1 MPENIAWDEEQLH
14 HHHQG
19 EYAQGPV
26 STLQQKA
33 SSSAW
38 RGLASFSQDLL
49 SKAKNGQLDPL
60 IGRDR
65 ELERVIQILS
75 RRTKRNPVLV
85 GDPGVG
91 KTAIVYGLAQKIAR
105 REVPISLLDKRIYAL
120 NVSSLVAGTM
130 FRGDFEARLEAVIK
144 DIKKLDAILFI
155 DEIHNIVGAGSVT
168 GALDAANILKPSLAE
183 GSLQVIGSTTFEEYK
198 FYIENDKALERRFQ
212 PVFVGEP
219 SDEDTKSI
227 LKGLRSRYEEFHHVR
242 VSQEAIDAAVKLS
255 SRYIQD
261 HFLPDKA
268 LDVLDEACAIAALS
282 RGFKNEIK
290 RVESLRFR
298 VHLVRE
304 KKEKELSQGFYE
316 HAFALKREEELLLKR
331 ARVLEREIPLKAKPV
346 GVSERDVRKVISTM
360 TGVPV
365 EQLNLGE
372 LKKLKMLERELS
384 RELMGQEQAIKALS
398 SVIRRSRLGLNF
410 QSRPLGSF
418 IFIGPSGVGKT
429 ELARLLARNIFGGDS
444 FVKLDMS
451 EFMEPHS
458 VARLIGA
465 PAGYIGY
472 GRGGEL
478 TEKVRRNPYSLV
490 LFDEIEKAHPQ
501 VFNLLLQ
508 VLEDGELSDAT
519 GLEVDFKN
527 TIVILTSNIGTPLLY
542 DQREE
547 IGFGT
552 AAKVSEP
559 SYEAIQKR
567 ALSALST
574 SLRPELLN
582 RIDEVIVFKP
592 LALSHIREITGLQL
606 KRLVENILQE
616 KQLKVSYN
624 PRLVSW
630 IAKRS
635 FHAREGARLVRKTI
649 EKEIADPLAEKLISG
664 ELRTNRPILVSVK
677 GKSIFFNHQ

>member
-1 MPENIAWDEEQLH
+1 MPENIAWDEEPFH

-19 EYAQGPV
+19 EYAQSPV
-26 STLQQKA
+26 SAAQRKP
-33 SSSAW
+33 SSALL
-38 RGLASFSQDLL
+38 RGLSSFAQDLL
-49 SKAKNGQLDPL
+49 VKAKNGELDPL
-60 IGRDR
+60 IGRER
-65 ELERVIQILS
+65 ELERVIQILN

-105 REVPISLLDKRIYAL
+105 REVPISLQDKRIYML
-120 NVSSLVAGTM
+120 NMSSLVAGTM
-130 FRGDFEARLEAVIK
+130 FRGDFEARLETVIK
-144 DIKKLDAILFI
+144 EIKKLDAILFI
-155 DEIHNIVGAGSVT
+155 DEIHNIVGAGSVS
-168 GALDAANILKPSLAE
+168 GALDAANILKPALAE

-227 LKGLRSRYEEFHHVR
+227 LKGLRYCYEEFHNVR
-242 VSQEAIDAAVKLS
+242 ISQEAIDAAVKLS

-261 HFLPDKA
+261 RFLPDKA
-268 LDVLDEACAIAALS
+268 FDVLDEACAIAALS
-282 RGFKNEIK
+282 RGFRHEIK

-298 VHLVRE
+298 VHLLRE

-331 ARVLEREIPLKAKPV
+331 ALVLEKEIPLKARPV
-346 GVSERDVRKVISTM
+346 GVNECHVRKVISTM
-360 TGVPV
+360 TGVPL
-365 EQLNLGE
+365 EQLSLGE
-372 LKKLKMLERELS
+372 LKRLKMLERELS
-384 RELMGQEQAIKALS
+384 RELIGQDQAIRTLCA
-398 SVIRRSRLGLNF
+398 VIRRSRLGLNF
-410 QSRPLGSF
+410 HSRPLGSF

-429 ELARLLARNIFGGDS
+429 ELARLLARKVFGHNS
-444 FVKLDMS
+444 FIKLDMS

-458 VARLIGA
+458 VSRLIGA
-465 PAGYIGY
+465 PAGYVGY

-490 LFDEIEKAHPQ
+490 LLDEIEKAHPQ

-508 VLEDGELSDAT
+508 VLEDGELSDAM

-527 TIVILTSNIGTPLLY
+527 TIIILTSNIGTSALFEHRV
-542 DQREE
+542 Q
-547 IGFGT
+547 IGFGRDEK
-552 AAKVSEP
+552 AIEP
-559 SYEAIQKR
+559 GYEEVREK
-567 ALSALST
+567 ALSSLAT

-592 LALSHIREITGLQL
+592 LEFSHIREIASLQVKQL
-606 KRLVENILQE
+606 AQSLSSE
-616 KQLKVSYN
+616 KQLQVSYT

-635 FHAREGARLVRKTI
+635 FQVQQGARLVRKTI
-649 EKEIADPLAEKLISG
+649 ERDIADPLAVKLISG
-664 ELRTNRPILVSVK
+664 EVTAGKPMSISVK
-677 GKSIFFNHQ
+677 ESKITFTH